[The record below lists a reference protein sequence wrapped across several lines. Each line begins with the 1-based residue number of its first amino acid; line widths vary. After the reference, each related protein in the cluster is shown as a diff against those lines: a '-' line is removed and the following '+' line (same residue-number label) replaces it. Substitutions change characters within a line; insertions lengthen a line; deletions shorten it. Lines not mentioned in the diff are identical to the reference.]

1 MWAFLLDHKDTPLP
15 PPHLNISLTLASP
28 LSTVSRQNPN
38 LGVFSAP
45 KERKHLLSPH
55 NTKKKR
61 CKTPLYWD
69 PERVFRWANLTQ
81 KASGMSG
88 GFNSTI
94 MSVSWSQHSFIQ
106 QAFNNITSSRRW
118 RCRWEQDQLSERSL
132 PSCVSVWILEKR
144 KETD

>member
-1 MWAFLLDHKDTPLP
+1 MWAFLLDQKDTPLP

-61 CKTPLYWD
+61 CKTPLY
-69 PERVFRWANLTQ
+69 
-81 KASGMSG
+81 
-88 GFNSTI
+88 
-94 MSVSWSQHSFIQ
+94 
-106 QAFNNITSSRRW
+106 
-118 RCRWEQDQLSERSL
+118 
-132 PSCVSVWILEKR
+132 
-144 KETD
+144 